1 MRKTQILLEWLEA
14 NQPNRQY
21 SLAEVKEFLS
31 IDRLEWS
38 EQNDVTFECLPYNI
52 IDAIIEEMKASGE
65 YYRLDNK
72 IESFKSQ
79 FPEQS
84 EKKTKSEKI

>member
-1 MRKTQILLEWLEA
+1 MRKTIILLEWLEA

-21 SLAEVKEFLS
+21 SLSEVKEFLS

-52 IDAIIEEMKASGE
+52 IDAIIEEMKATGE
-65 YYRLDNK
+65 YDRLDRK
-72 IESFKSQ
+72 IEDFKSRL
-79 FPEQS
+79 PEQS
-84 EKKTKSEKI
+84 EKEPKR